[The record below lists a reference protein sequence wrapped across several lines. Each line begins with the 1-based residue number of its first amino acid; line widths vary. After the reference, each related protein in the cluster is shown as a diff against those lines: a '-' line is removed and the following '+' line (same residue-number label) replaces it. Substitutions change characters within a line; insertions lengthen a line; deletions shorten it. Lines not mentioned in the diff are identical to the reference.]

1 MAFEFNWEGYKQAI
15 ENEFTIVD
23 KNKIEVPFMLNKA
36 QNHFGEH
43 AQERNVILKARK
55 MGFSSVLLAIAAL
68 KFIFGRNER
77 CVSMSFDA
85 TASGKQLERAKHYIK
100 SYEIK
105 ESIRTGIPFK
115 IPMKYNSKK
124 EMVFES
130 IDAHTGRPFMN
141 TLRIGTAK
149 ADSFGRGDD
158 ITFLH
163 LTEVS
168 QAGNLEDLL
177 AGVGEAMVNDSMV
190 TLETTAN
197 GYNEFKSFWDEAVL
211 GLRGYNA
218 LFYSPLWEYSAEFL
232 DIKRQQLKDKF
243 PQEYPMTPEEA
254 FIASGRPYFD
264 KEALRSYLNS
274 SREVMSV

>member
-1 MAFEFNWEGYKQAI
+1 MAFNFNYSGYQRAI
-15 ENEFTIVD
+15 ENEFTIIN
-23 KNKIEVPFMLNKA
+23 KYKIEVPFVLHPA
-36 QNHFGEH
+36 QEHFLSH

-55 MGFSSVLLAIAAL
+55 LGFSSVLLGVAAL
-68 KFIFGRNER
+68 KFIFGQNER
-77 CVSMSFDA
+77 CVSMSFDS

-105 ESIRTGIPFK
+105 ESIRLNKEFK

-130 IDAHTGRPFMN
+130 IDSVTKRPFMN

-149 ADSFGRGDD
+149 TDSFGRGDD

-168 QAGNLEDLL
+168 QAQHLEDLL
-177 AGVGEAMVNDSMV
+177 SGVGEAMVNDSIV

-197 GYNEFKSFWDEAVL
+197 GYNEFKTFWDEAIL

-218 LFYSPLWEYSAEFL
+218 LFYGPEWEYTREFL
-232 DIKRQQLKDKF
+232 EMKKMNLKDKF

-254 FIASGRPYFD
+254 FIASGKPYFD
-264 KEALRSYLNS
+264 KEALRGYQA
-274 SREVMSV
+274 RVKEII